1 MNWNLSFLKLNLDYD
16 KVVEYS
22 LLDKRIGNSH
32 LNVPG
37 PDGDLGF
44 GGHCFPKDLSAL
56 IKLSD
61 DIGSINY
68 LIKSVLK
75 TNDTV
80 RTNRDW
86 EKMKGRAVN

>member
-1 MNWNLSFLKLNLDYD
+1 MYDLCLKLNLDYD

-22 LLDKRIGNSH
+22 VLDKRIANSH
-32 LNVPG
+32 RVPG

-68 LIKSVLK
+68 LLKSVIK

-80 RTNRDW
+80 RKNRDW
-86 EKMKGRAVN
+86 EKMKGRAIN